1 MPYSFYLANNILP
14 ITPARIT
21 FSIKNKN
28 ETINLINIGEVNL
41 LKIPGLTEINFE
53 FTAPAFKY
61 PFVREYKEPKFF
73 WDLLEILKVSLK
85 PFPFAIARTMP
96 DGRAIYPTNMLVTLE
111 DYTVEESAN
120 NGFDVNFNVRLKQYR
135 EYNAQILNIK
145 TNSSGDNIAEVKTP
159 RETTKE
165 PDSSYT
171 VKAGDTLWNIA
182 KKYLGDGSQYPKIAK
197 LNNLANPNKIYV
209 GQVLRLM

>member
-1 MPYSFYLANNILP
+1 
-14 ITPARIT
+14 
-21 FSIKNKN
+21 
-28 ETINLINIGEVNL
+28 
-41 LKIPGLTEINFE
+41 
-53 FTAPAFKY
+53 
-61 PFVREYKEPKFF
+61 
-73 WDLLEILKVSLK
+73 
-85 PFPFAIARTMP
+85 MP

-171 VKAGDTLWNIA
+171 VKTGDTLWNIA